1 MRRYRHTAQE
11 NFMVK
16 ALYAG
21 SFDPVT
27 NGHLDIIKRA
37 AHTFGALTVLVMK
50 NETKTPL
57 FTVQERVDLLKQ
69 VTAHIPGVSVETA
82 EGFTA
87 DYARKNGVTV
97 LVRGLRDGQDIEPE
111 IQMARFNKNRNP
123 QAETVFFPACEELRG
138 ISSSS
143 VKESARAGKDI
154 SSFVPPCVAAALQKK
169 CS

>member
-1 MRRYRHTAQE
+1 ML
-11 NFMVK
+11 K

-37 AHTFGALTVLVMK
+37 AHTFGTLTVLVMK

-69 VTAHIPGVSVETA
+69 VTAHIPGVLVETA

-87 DYARKNGVTV
+87 DYARENGVAV
-97 LVRGLRDGQDIEPE
+97 LVRGLRNGQDVEPE
-111 IQMARFNKNRNP
+111 IQMARFNKNRNQ
-123 QAETVFFPACEELRG
+123 QAETVFFPAREELRA

-154 SSFVPPCVAAALQKK
+154 SSLVPPCVAAALQKK

>member
-1 MRRYRHTAQE
+1 ML
-11 NFMVK
+11 K

-27 NGHLDIIKRA
+27 NGHLDIIERA
-37 AHTFGALTVLVMK
+37 AHTFGTLTVLVMK

-57 FTVQERVDLLKQ
+57 FSVAERVSLLKQ

-87 DYARKNGVTV
+87 DYARKNGVSV
-97 LVRGLRDGQDIEPE
+97 LVRGLRGAEDIEPE
-111 IQMARFNKNRNP
+111 MQMARFNRARNP
-123 QAETVFFPACEELRG
+123 QAETVFFPAREELRA

-143 VKESARAGKDI
+143 VKEAARTGADI
-154 SSFVPPCVAAALQKK
+154 SAFVPPCVASALKR
-169 CS
+169 